1 MHILYTESSPNIGG
15 QELQAV
21 AQMKALIQAGHQV
34 ALACRENSRIA
45 QEAAGYGIR
54 TVYVPF
60 RNSLHLPSVIML
72 RRLIVT
78 FRPDIVVCHSGH
90 DSNITGLTRFILH
103 GRVKR
108 FCIIRQKTYLTRKMK
123 MFSLNHMC
131 DVVVVPSWDMR
142 SRLILENCLQS
153 VFVVPPGMDFSVLRR
168 QAGMAL
174 PAHIDNWLKSRVPAP
189 VIIQVA
195 MIRPEKGHH
204 FMLHVLHRLKQE
216 GQCFY
221 WLIAGSGNREA
232 EEQLQAEIRRLG
244 MEDCVLMCGVLS
256 PVAPVYQVASLMV
269 MPSCNESFGMAIVEA
284 AACGV
289 PVVAS
294 RVGGIPLVMQNGRNG
309 TLLPPDDKEAWVNA
323 LKTFFSAPEVAQRTA
338 VQARNDMESRYSI
351 DSTVRELVKL
361 GIRYRCIRWGYN
373 TSDNFHDE
381 EKG

>member
-1 MHILYTESSPNIGG
+1 
-15 QELQAV
+15 
-21 AQMKALIQAGHQV
+21 
-34 ALACRENSRIA
+34 
-45 QEAAGYGIR
+45 
-54 TVYVPF
+54 
-60 RNSLHLPSVIML
+60 
-72 RRLIVT
+72 
-78 FRPDIVVCHSGH
+78 
-90 DSNITGLTRFILH
+90 
-103 GRVKR
+103 
-108 FCIIRQKTYLTRKMK
+108 
-123 MFSLNHMC
+123 
-131 DVVVVPSWDMR
+131 
-142 SRLILENCLQS
+142 
-153 VFVVPPGMDFSVLRR
+153 
-168 QAGMAL
+168 
-174 PAHIDNWLKSRVPAP
+174 
-189 VIIQVA
+189 
-195 MIRPEKGHH
+195 
-204 FMLHVLHRLKQE
+204 MLHVLHRLKQE
-216 GQCFY
+216 GQRFY

-244 MEDCVLMCGVLS
+244 MEDCVLMCGLLS
-256 PVAPVYQVASLMV
+256 PVAPVYQVAALMV

-373 TSDNFHDE
+373 TGDNFHDE